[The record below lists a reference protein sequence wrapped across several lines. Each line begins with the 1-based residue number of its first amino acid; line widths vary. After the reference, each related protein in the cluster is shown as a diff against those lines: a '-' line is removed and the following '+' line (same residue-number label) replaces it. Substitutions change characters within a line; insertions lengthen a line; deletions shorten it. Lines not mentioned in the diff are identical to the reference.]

1 MMDEELN
8 LLFSEVEQEIKE
20 HPIRE
25 KLKIYTWILYCYIF
39 NNNLKL
45 NTMKKIKALFLKIKL
60 FIVQLYSK
68 ADELIERIAPVAIN
82 VVEQIKTI
90 NETATGDIIE
100 LIISMAIKGN
110 ADDLAIKAIR
120 EQLRKRLPEVLEI
133 MRLSMNIAKVDDAN
147 LQVKMILDAINMSPD
162 AVKNAHYH
170 AFCSLVIEK
179 ISDGNL
185 TWGESVIIAQY
196 YYDNIYRNNG
206 IEK

>member
-1 MMDEELN
+1 
-8 LLFSEVEQEIKE
+8 
-20 HPIRE
+20 
-25 KLKIYTWILYCYIF
+25 
-39 NNNLKL
+39 
-45 NTMKKIKALFLKIKL
+45 MKKIKALFQEIKL
-60 FIVQLYSK
+60 FVLKIWDK

-82 VVEQIKTI
+82 VVEQIKTV
-90 NETATGDIIE
+90 NESTTGDIIE
-100 LIISMAIKGN
+100 LIISKAIKGN
-110 ADDLAIKAIR
+110 ADNLAIKAIR
-120 EQLRKRLPEVLEI
+120 EQLRKRLPEVIEI

-196 YYDNIYRNNG
+196 YYDNIYKG
-206 IEK
+206 E

>member
-1 MMDEELN
+1 
-8 LLFSEVEQEIKE
+8 
-20 HPIRE
+20 
-25 KLKIYTWILYCYIF
+25 
-39 NNNLKL
+39 
-45 NTMKKIKALFLKIKL
+45 MKKMKVILLKVKA
-60 FIVQLYSK
+60 FILNIWDR
-68 ADELIERIAPVAIN
+68 ADELVERIAPIAIN

-90 NETATGDIIE
+90 NESSTGDIIE
-100 LIISMAIKGN
+100 LIISKAIKGN

-185 TWGESVIIAQY
+185 TWGESVILAQY
-196 YYDNIYRNNG
+196 YYDNLYKKN
-206 IEK
+206 EQ

>member
-1 MMDEELN
+1 M
-8 LLFSEVEQEIKE
+8 
-20 HPIRE
+20 
-25 KLKIYTWILYCYIF
+25 KLK
-39 NNNLKL
+39 LKL
-45 NTMKKIKALFLKIKL
+45 FFAKVEL
-60 FIVQLYSK
+60 FIAQMWAK
-68 ADELIERIAPVAIN
+68 ADELVERIAPVAIN
-82 VVEQIKTI
+82 VVEEIKKI
-90 NETATGDIIE
+90 NESTTGDIIE
-100 LIISMAIKGN
+100 LIISRVIKGN

-170 AFCSLVIEK
+170 TFCSMLLEK
-179 ISDGNL
+179 ISDGKL

>member
-1 MMDEELN
+1 
-8 LLFSEVEQEIKE
+8 
-20 HPIRE
+20 
-25 KLKIYTWILYCYIF
+25 
-39 NNNLKL
+39 
-45 NTMKKIKALFLKIKL
+45 MKKLKALFLKIKL

-68 ADELIERIAPVAIN
+68 ADELIERIAPIAIN

-90 NETATGDIIE
+90 NESSTGDIIE
-100 LIISMAIKGN
+100 LIISKAIKGD
-110 ADDLAIKAIR
+110 AYDLFIR
-120 EQLRKRLPEVLEI
+120 NLRAKLREKLPEVLEI

-170 AFCSLVIEK
+170 TFCSMLLEK

-196 YYDNIYRNNG
+196 YYDNLYKKN
-206 IEK
+206 EQ

>member
-1 MMDEELN
+1 
-8 LLFSEVEQEIKE
+8 
-20 HPIRE
+20 
-25 KLKIYTWILYCYIF
+25 
-39 NNNLKL
+39 
-45 NTMKKIKALFLKIKL
+45 MKKIKALFLEIKL
-60 FIVQLYSK
+60 FVLKIWDK
-68 ADELIERIAPVAIN
+68 ADELIDIVAPVAIN

-90 NETATGDIIE
+90 NESTTGDIIE
-100 LIISMAIKGN
+100 LIISRAIKGN